1 VGRARDSGGRSSGD
15 QAIDRQKEHK
25 RIRTATPRAARDL
38 YDSYQ
43 GSDLALSDELNA
55 DGVAAYRLSHYDT
68 PMRPLARFALDHLAV
83 SPMADEC
90 ERLFSLAGYNIGTRR
105 ARLKA
110 DIIEVCECLRSW
122 VTVEAD
128 DGAPDGATDDRDG
141 MYET

>member
-1 VGRARDSGGRSSGD
+1 MGRARDSGGRSSGD

-38 YDSYQ
+38 YESYQ

-90 ERLFSLAGYNIGTRR
+90 ERLFRLAGSNLSDRW
-105 ARLKA
+105 ARSEP
-110 DIIEVCECLRSW
+110 DIIEACECLRSW

-128 DGAPDGATDDRDG
+128 DDDPDGATDGGDS